1 VVFMKVFAVVLMSSA
16 LAAPSLG
23 CAAET
28 VCPQIAVSARV
39 ETAQAELTLADLLV
53 PDVCPQLREA
63 AAGLS
68 LGRAPRVGMVRV
80 LDGREIRRRLEEFA
94 DGFNLTKTIGM
105 QIPERIE
112 VRSARRAKSCAE
124 VARFVASA
132 APAQNVADAAGRRQ
146 ENLNCAAAGGIANDA
161 ALELTRTSWN
171 ASRQRWE
178 FALRC
183 ARPPDCVPFLV
194 WTREVTSAAPKTQP
208 FRRKTQESDRHE
220 STRIS
225 EDSAAELVKPGQTA
239 TLTWEQ
245 SGLRIVLPVTCLDAG
260 AAGQFVRVRFKN
272 VPRVLRAEVV
282 GKAMLRASL

>member
-1 VVFMKVFAVVLMSSA
+1 MKVFAVVLMSSA
-16 LAAPSLG
+16 LAVPSLR

-28 VCPQIAVSARV
+28 FCPQIAVSARV
-39 ETAQAELTLADLLV
+39 KTAQAELTLADLLA
-53 PDVCPQLREA
+53 PEVCPQLREA

-68 LGRAPRVGMVRV
+68 LGRAPRVGSVRV
-80 LDGREIRRRLEEFA
+80 LDGREIRRRLTEFA
-94 DGFNLTKTIGM
+94 DGLNLKKTIGM

-112 VRSARRAKSCAE
+112 VRSARATKSCAE

-132 APAQNVADAAGRRQ
+132 APAQNVADAPNRRQ

-171 ASRQRWE
+171 VSLQRWE

-183 ARPPDCVPFLV
+183 ARPEDCVPFLV
-194 WTREVTSAAPKTQP
+194 WTREVTAAASTTQP
-208 FRRKTQESDRHE
+208 FRRKTQESNRHQ

-225 EDSAAELVKPGQTA
+225 EGSAAQLVKPGQTA
-239 TLTWEQ
+239 MLTWEQ

-260 AAGQFVRVRFKN
+260 VAGQFVRVRFKN
-272 VPRVLRAEVV
+272 APRILRAEVV
-282 GKAMLRASL
+282 GKAMLRARL